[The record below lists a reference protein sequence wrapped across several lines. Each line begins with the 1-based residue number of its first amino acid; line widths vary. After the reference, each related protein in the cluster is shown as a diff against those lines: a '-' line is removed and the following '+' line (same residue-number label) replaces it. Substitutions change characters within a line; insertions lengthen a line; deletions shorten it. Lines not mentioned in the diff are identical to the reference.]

1 MTLVDVLSNSGRLL
15 VPLRKMGS
23 NRSTAKVYLATRVL
37 QVKSSPVKL
46 GENPFLSMDETILI
60 HFSGQDR
67 PGLIAELTAIL
78 ASYDTCVL
86 DIGQAVV
93 HETLSLGLLV
103 EIPSAESFRGFQ
115 DALVAKSTELRLQVN
130 FTPIAKTDL
139 DDWIASQGKDQFIV
153 TILGRAISAN
163 HLARVSAIIAEHGLN
178 VDRIERLS
186 GRLSLARHTPDAN
199 ACVQLTVVT
208 GNSSSEASMRA
219 AFLTAAHDLKID
231 IAFQRES
238 IFRRN
243 RRLFAFDMDSTLIE
257 GEVIDELAKLA
268 GVADEVM
275 KVTESAM
282 RGEIEFQESF
292 RRRVALLRGLKEVR
306 VRELLDTI
314 PLVEGAEQLIGT
326 LKMLGYKTAILSG
339 GFHFF
344 AQHLQTRLGID
355 YVFANDL
362 DIADGMVTGEV
373 RTQIVDGARKAEL
386 LQEIALQENIS
397 LDQVVAVGDG
407 ANDLPMLGI
416 AGMGIAFRAK
426 PLVRQTASHAV
437 SFLGLDSLLY
447 LIGVRDRDLSKVI
460 DRSLL

>member
-1 MTLVDVLSNSGRLL
+1 MNETL
-15 VPLRKMGS
+15 
-23 NRSTAKVYLATRVL
+23 
-37 QVKSSPVKL
+37 
-46 GENPFLSMDETILI
+46 LI
-60 HFSGQDR
+60 HFSGRDR
-67 PGLIAELTAIL
+67 PGLTTELTAIL
-78 ASYDTCVL
+78 ARYDACVL

-103 EIPSAESFRGFQ
+103 EIPRGDSFRGLQ
-115 DALVAKSTELRLQVN
+115 DTLMAKSTELRLQVD
-130 FTPIAKTDL
+130 FTPIAKADL
-139 DDWIASQGKDQFIV
+139 DDWISSQGKDQFIV
-153 TILGRAISAN
+153 TILGRAITAD

-186 GRLSLARHTPDAN
+186 GRLSLAVHTPDAN
-199 ACVQLTVVT
+199 ACVEFTVN

-219 AFLTAAHDLKID
+219 AFLATAHDLKID

-268 GVADEVM
+268 GVADEVV
-275 KVTESAM
+275 KVTEAAM

-292 RRRVALLRGLKEVR
+292 RRRVSLLRGLQEAK

-339 GFHFF
+339 GFNFF
-344 AQHLQTRLGID
+344 AQHLQRRLGID

-362 DIADGMVTGEV
+362 DIVDGVVSGEV
-373 RTQIVDGARKAEL
+373 RTPIVDGARKAEL
-386 LQEIALQENIS
+386 LRQIAGQENIS

-447 LIGVRDRDLSKVI
+447 LIGVRDRDLAGSA
-460 DRSLL
+460 DWARSPMTVSDN

>member
-1 MTLVDVLSNSGRLL
+1 MT
-15 VPLRKMGS
+15 
-23 NRSTAKVYLATRVL
+23 
-37 QVKSSPVKL
+37 
-46 GENPFLSMDETILI
+46 ETILI
-60 HFSGQDR
+60 HFSGRDR
-67 PGLIAELTAIL
+67 PGLTADLTSIL

-103 EIPSAESFRGFQ
+103 EIPRGESFRGVQ
-115 DALVAKSTELRLQVN
+115 DALVARSRELGLQVN
-130 FTPIAKTDL
+130 FTLVAKADL
-139 DDWIASQGKDQFIV
+139 DEWISSQGKDQFIV
-153 TILGRAISAN
+153 TVLGRAISAN
-163 HLARVSAIIAEHGLN
+163 HLARVSSIVAQHGLN

-186 GRLSLARHTPDAN
+186 GRLSLAVHSPDAN
-199 ACVQLTVVT
+199 ACVELTVS
-208 GNSSSEASMRA
+208 GDSSSEQSMRA
-219 AFLTAAHDLKID
+219 AFLATAHDLKID

-268 GVADEVM
+268 GVADEVV
-275 KVTESAM
+275 KVTEAAM

-292 RRRVALLRGLKEVR
+292 RRRVALLRGLKETR
-306 VRELLDTI
+306 VRGLLDTI

-339 GFHFF
+339 GFNFF

-355 YVFANDL
+355 YVFANEL
-362 DIADGMVTGEV
+362 DIVDGVVSGEV
-373 RTQIVDGARKAEL
+373 RTPIVDGARKAEL
-386 LQEIALQENIS
+386 LRQIARLENIS

-447 LIGVRDRDLSKVI
+447 LVGVRDRDLAGSGI
-460 DRSLL
+460 

>member
-1 MTLVDVLSNSGRLL
+1 MNETL
-15 VPLRKMGS
+15 
-23 NRSTAKVYLATRVL
+23 
-37 QVKSSPVKL
+37 
-46 GENPFLSMDETILI
+46 LI
-60 HFSGQDR
+60 HFYGRDR
-67 PGLIAELTAIL
+67 PGLTAELTAIL
-78 ASYDTCVL
+78 ASYDACVL

-103 EIPSAESFRGFQ
+103 EIPRGESFRGFQ
-115 DALVAKSTELRLQVN
+115 DALLAKSSEMQLQVN

-139 DDWIASQGKDQFIV
+139 DDWISSQGKDQFIV

-186 GRLSLARHTPDAN
+186 GRLSLAVHTPDAN
-199 ACVQLTVVT
+199 ACVELTVS
-208 GNSSSEASMRA
+208 GDSSSEQSMRA
-219 AFLTAAHDLKID
+219 AFLATAHDLKID

-268 GVADEVM
+268 GVAGEVV
-275 KVTESAM
+275 KITESAM
-282 RGEIEFQESF
+282 RGEMEFQESF
-292 RRRVALLRGLKEVR
+292 RRRVALLRGLPEIR
-306 VRELLDTI
+306 VRELLTTI

-339 GFHFF
+339 GFNFF
-344 AQHLQTRLGID
+344 ARHLQTRLGID

-362 DIADGMVTGEV
+362 DIVDGAVSGEV
-373 RTQIVDGARKAEL
+373 RTPIVDGARKAEL
-386 LQEIALQENIS
+386 LRQIAQQENIS

-447 LIGVRDRDLSKVI
+447 LIGVRDRDLPGSG
-460 DRSLL
+460 LT

>member
-1 MTLVDVLSNSGRLL
+1 MNQT
-15 VPLRKMGS
+15 
-23 NRSTAKVYLATRVL
+23 T
-37 QVKSSPVKL
+37 
-46 GENPFLSMDETILI
+46 LI
-60 HFSGQDR
+60 HFSGRDR
-67 PGLIAELTAIL
+67 PGLTTELTAIL
-78 ASYDTCVL
+78 ARYDACVL
-86 DIGQAVV
+86 EIGQAVV

-103 EIPSAESFRGFQ
+103 EIPTGESFRGLQ
-115 DALVAKSTELRLQVN
+115 DTLMAKSTELKLHVDFN
-130 FTPIAKTDL
+130 PIAKADL
-139 DDWIASQGKDQFIV
+139 EDWISSQGKDQFIV
-153 TILGRAISAN
+153 TILGRAITAD
-163 HLARVSAIIAEHGLN
+163 HLARVSGIIAEHGLN

-186 GRLSLARHTPDAN
+186 GRLSLAVHTPDAN
-199 ACVQLTVVT
+199 ACVEFTVN

-219 AFLTAAHDLKID
+219 AFLATAHDLKID

-257 GEVIDELAKLA
+257 GEVIDELARLA
-268 GVADEVM
+268 GVAEEVV
-275 KVTESAM
+275 KVTEAAM

-292 RRRVALLRGLKEVR
+292 RRRVSLLRGLKETK

-339 GFHFF
+339 GFNFF
-344 AQHLQTRLGID
+344 AQDLQRRLGID

-362 DIADGMVTGEV
+362 DIVDGVVSGEV
-373 RTQIVDGARKAEL
+373 QTPIVDGARKAEL
-386 LQEIALQENIS
+386 LRQIAGWENIS

-437 SFLGLDSLLY
+437 SVLGLDSLLY
-447 LIGVRDRDLSKVI
+447 LIGVRDRDLANSADATGPFVPVGAN
-460 DRSLL
+460 DR

>member
-1 MTLVDVLSNSGRLL
+1 MT
-15 VPLRKMGS
+15 
-23 NRSTAKVYLATRVL
+23 
-37 QVKSSPVKL
+37 
-46 GENPFLSMDETILI
+46 ETILI
-60 HFSGQDR
+60 HFSGRDR
-67 PGLIAELTAIL
+67 PGLTAELTSIL

-103 EIPSAESFRGFQ
+103 EIPRGESFRGVQ
-115 DALVAKSTELRLQVN
+115 DALVARSRELGLQVN
-130 FTPIAKTDL
+130 FTPVAKADL
-139 DDWIASQGKDQFIV
+139 DEWISSQGKDQFIV

-163 HLARVSAIIAEHGLN
+163 HLARVSSIVAQHGLN

-186 GRLSLARHTPDAN
+186 GRLSLAVHSPDAN
-199 ACVQLTVVT
+199 ACVELTVS
-208 GNSSSEASMRA
+208 GDSSSEQSMRA
-219 AFLTAAHDLKID
+219 AFLATAHDLKID

-268 GVADEVM
+268 GVAGEVV
-275 KVTESAM
+275 KVTEAAM

-292 RRRVALLRGLKEVR
+292 RRRVALLRGLKETR

-339 GFHFF
+339 GFNFF

-362 DIADGMVTGEV
+362 DIVDGVVSGEV
-373 RTQIVDGARKAEL
+373 RTPIVDGARKAEL
-386 LQEIALQENIS
+386 LREIARLENIS

-447 LIGVRDRDLSKVI
+447 LVGVRDRDLAGS
-460 DRSLL
+460 RGPR